1 MPKQIAQSLHSSVTF
16 RQAMGPLNVNNVAL
30 DALLLIDNFF
40 SHCVHSDTGGERNLA
55 HCMSLFV
62 CSNDMKDGKLFSRI
76 LVYKVTSAVNILLW
90 IVDEER
96 LLKTS
101 RINTERNGTLSM
113 THVRLCGTC

>member
-1 MPKQIAQSLHSSVTF
+1 MPKRIAQSLHSNVTF

-30 DALLLIDNFF
+30 DALFLIDNFF

-62 CSNDMKDGKLFSRI
+62 CSKDMKDGQLFSRI

-113 THVRLCGTC
+113 TRVRLRGTC